1 MIFLRLRLCR
11 LSGKHA
17 EIVTQVWT
25 DMALGRAA
33 EVIQSLESSAENYT
47 IAWNLL
53 TKRFEDK
60 RAIASRHLQLLLD
73 IPVMQK
79 ESGTQLRQ
87 TLDSI
92 LRHIRAL
99 EFLKVNTWD
108 SVINYLMIAKLDAS
122 TRREWRTH
130 IKDKDDITVASLTD
144 FLEERC
150 LIVEP
155 EISKAGTDKTQSNKN
170 TSQQKRSDKS
180 ASFANTTKENRDSQE
195 CSFCNEESHSMYSCN
210 KFKELP
216 VQQRTEGATNT
227 GKTDV
232 KDLGSGNAEKRDS
245 SVNCTSVDI
254 PGQSRVLLSTARV
267 WIYDSS
273 GKMHE
278 CRLLLDSASQSN
290 FLSKALCERLQLAT
304 QKYSCSVGGL
314 ASSINVTESASTV
327 IQSKRT
333 AYHTKINFLII
344 ERIIDK
350 LPLSDIDVAHLRI
363 PDNIRL
369 ADDRFHMSDKIDG
382 ILGASIFWSLLCIG
396 QVRLGRFQPT
406 LQKTHLGW
414 IVSGS
419 VTDQGQPNTSVC
431 CFSSEVQLRDGIEGF
446 WKIEEVDKAPVA
458 SKDDEDCET
467 HFRET
472 HQQDDTGRF
481 TVSFPFKGHTDELG
495 ESYDGALKR
504 FYKLEQRFNRDPRLK
519 EEYVRFME
527 EYITLNHM
535 TIVNEGQDESSIA
548 HYIPHHPVVTT
559 YNDQRRLRVVFDAS
573 AKTSSGKSLN
583 DILLVGPTIQQTL
596 FSIILRFRQHQ
607 HVLTADVIKMY
618 RQVNITERQRNLQRI
633 LWRSSSDGPVQAYT
647 LNTVTYGISAAPF
660 MAIRALQQTAHNAH
674 VSHPDAAR

>member
-1 MIFLRLRLCR
+1 MNFPNFDGNPEKWLEYRDSFQGLIDANRDLTNIQRMYYLKSSLK
-11 LSGKHA
+11 GK
-17 EIVTQVWT
+17 
-25 DMALGRAA
+25 AA

-92 LRHIRAL
+92 LRHTRAL

-108 SVINYLMIAKLDAS
+108 S
-122 TRREWRTH
+122 WRTH
-130 IKDKDDITVASLTD
+130 IKDKDDIMVASLTD

-155 EISKAGTDKTQSNKN
+155 EISKAGADKTQLNKN
-170 TSQQKRSDKS
+170 TSQQKRPDKS
-180 ASFANTTKENRDSQE
+180 AAFTNTTKENRHSRK

-216 VQQRTEGATNT
+216 VQQRVSAVNERKLCRNCLRPNHLARACQSSNCKRCNARHNTLLHPSEQTEGVTNT
-227 GKTDV
+227 CKTDV

-245 SVNCTSVDI
+245 SVN
-254 PGQSRVLLSTARV
+254 
-267 WIYDSS
+267 Y
-273 GKMHE
+273 
-278 CRLLLDSASQSN
+278 SASQSN
-290 FLSKALCERLQLAT
+290 FLSKAICERLKLAT
-304 QKYSCSVGGL
+304 QKYSCSVAGL
-314 ASSINVTESASTV
+314 ASTINVTESASTV

-344 ERIIDK
+344 ERIIDR
-350 LPLSDIDVAHLRI
+350 LSDIDVAHLRF

-369 ADDRFHMSDKIDG
+369 ADDRFYMSDKIDS
-382 ILGASIFWSLLCIG
+382 ILGTSIFWSLLCIG

-419 VTDQGQPNTSVC
+419 VTDQGQHNSSVC
-431 CFSSEVQLRDGIEGF
+431 CFSSEVQLRDGLEGF
-446 WKIEEVDKAPVA
+446 WKIKEVDKAPVA

-481 TVSFPFKGHTDELG
+481 MVSFPFKGHTDELG

-504 FYKLEQRFNRDPRLK
+504 FYKLEQRFNRDPLK

-559 YNDQRRLRVVFDAS
+559 YNDRRKLRVVFDAS

-607 HVLTADVIKMY
+607 
-618 RQVNITERQRNLQRI
+618 R
-633 LWRSSSDGPVQAYT
+633 
-647 LNTVTYGISAAPF
+647 F
-660 MAIRALQQTAHNAH
+660 
-674 VSHPDAAR
+674 